1 MDCIF
6 QIQLVG
12 YRRTSTIKRAILHI
26 NTIMEVHQEVS
37 DNFVPVFYLLNAISR
52 NKCTCLTLTC
62 MSRSENTPV
71 RKRALKAV
79 FLFINKIVSLSVFYE
94 RIVNVRL
101 GDYRNRNSETG
112 LICPIPRLLLTLHV
126 DFTPLAS
133 YQGQARWVD

>member
-1 MDCIF
+1 M
-6 QIQLVG
+6 
-12 YRRTSTIKRAILHI
+12 H
-26 NTIMEVHQEVS
+26 
-37 DNFVPVFYLLNAISR
+37 VFDTYM
-52 NKCTCLTLTC
+52 TFC

-79 FLFINKIVSLSVFYE
+79 FLFINKIVSLSVVYE

-133 YQGQARWVD
+133 YQG